1 MNTKR
6 FISFSTILLTT
17 VSSVFSQCIVG
28 GTEFNTEPELCNPTM
43 VSDDNEEN
51 GWFSSN
57 VAEIIAKQCSNS
69 NFFEHPSNV
78 IQKGLPSNKLSVV
91 GNASLTW
98 KELLNART
106 PSGKDTGLVVV
117 TSNPKLI
124 SPYLSE
130 GNGSAMLVA
139 MGNGHEFPFFTYT
152 VEGLVPNSTVT
163 MTADVYD
170 LLDINELETALN
182 AMNSN
187 VKTANDYITEIPL
200 PYGSYN
206 VPMSTGKPNY
216 SQGRLMGNIANQFS
230 ITAATTTNNGMAPTG
245 TGVATVTPT
254 NGGKQLKIS
263 AKADNT
269 GAVSF
274 YLWRNPGG
282 NARPIGLDNIT
293 IEGEIMPVIKA
304 GETPCPMNPYTMR
317 LSSTYPAGTTYSWK
331 VAEDGSQTSDMATFS
346 FIPKIAGKYNV
357 TCDVT
362 LPGCM
367 SAKSKTFTFETNKNC
382 CETADGTPLSI
393 TTIYKNDFGQFIGSN
408 YVYSDAAGNDYS
420 VPVTE
425 SSYCGILQNVIKNQL
440 DNSVIVRY
448 DKDFCSS
455 GDAYVI
461 TTEDPYSGSGGDHTG
476 NNNGGMLIMDLKS
489 EGWKNKAIFKKEIE
503 GICKNTNI
511 FFSAAVQAFNDI
523 TGKPGNPTSI
533 GTLELVLKSASG
545 SVLASSGEVTLTKP
559 GWFELSSEV
568 MLSKDEPSVTLELI
582 SLEDDYSAD
591 GRGDFAVDDIKI
603 QVCAPPDVDI
613 KSNLSG
619 EESLNLCSDK
629 EFVLKAVT
637 TTAVKK
643 YYKDINYLFQW
654 TTDDPSVVKQPNWHD
669 LGSPSTDDAYV
680 FKNPVNEEP
689 FLSSVNKPDT
699 RLFFRL
705 VVGDKSILTTDRD
718 WEDMNAQSP
727 CRNVSISNIPII
739 AGLNCATT
747 CKDIMNT
754 VDNSKKIEY
763 RKSDA
768 KGGSLKS
775 LDKQS
780 GSTFRAALSM
790 SDYSFHIGL
799 VEGATEATV
808 PDMSTAKFGSASTTI
823 PVPTVKDVDSSD
835 DEYLWYYTYLES
847 AEGCLS
853 DTVLVGV
860 VIKGAPS
867 PTPKDAAYCVNSGD
881 VKPMSEYATPASEDP
896 AGELVFYGPDK
907 TTRMHPSDL
916 PDVSMPGGYTYYVS
930 QISSTGGG
938 ESTKQPIVIEVYG
951 VNDVDLSETDH
962 KYCKGADA
970 TPLEN
975 IVSKKPSSDYYI
987 RNSGWE
993 FFEANE
999 PTLNE
1004 KTAGAETS
1012 MKVNTSTAGVFKY
1025 YARLKYEM
1033 LGSTEVCYGNHM
1045 EYTAEIQS
1053 VADPIT
1059 GTVTYLKAE
1068 GKNGFKKPTEQNP
1081 DAIIGDASCTDCSIV
1096 WFDVNKNE
1104 IDESDA
1110 TPKYDAS
1117 LIGSVVYTYYVKQIN
1132 ALGCESLFKPVTIIV
1147 DATPTSLTNT
1157 PAKAVS
1163 ITPNPASTKVSVI
1176 AEEAV
1181 EKVEILNMVGE
1192 VVKVSNRKDIDT
1204 SNLSNGVYFVRTTIN
1219 DETTVHKLVINK

>member
-130 GNGSAMLVA
+130 GSGSAMLVA

-170 LLDINELETALN
+170 LLDINELGTALK
-182 AMNSN
+182 AMNSG
-187 VKTANDYITEIPL
+187 VTSAKDYITEIPL

-216 SQGRLMGNIANQFS
+216 SQGILMGSIANQFS

-293 IEGEIMPVIKA
+293 IEGELMPVIKA

-476 NNNGGMLIMDLKS
+476 NGNGGMLIMDLKS
-489 EGWKNKAIFKKEIE
+489 DGWKNKAIFKKEIE
-503 GICKNTNI
+503 NLCKGIRI
-511 FFSAAVQAFNDI
+511 YFSAAVQSINDVA
-523 TGKPGNPTSI
+523 GKPGNPTSV

-545 SVLASSGEVTLTKP
+545 SVLASSGDQILTKP
-559 GWFELSSEV
+559 GWIEMSAEV
-568 MLSKDEPSVTLELI
+568 ILQRDETSVSLELI

-603 QVCAPPDVDI
+603 QVCAPPAVDI

-637 TTAVKK
+637 TTAVKE

-654 TTDDPSVVKQPNWHD
+654 TTDDPSVVEKPTWHD
-669 LGSPSTDDAYV
+669 LGYPSTDDAYV

-689 FLSSVNKPDT
+689 FLSSVNRPDT

-718 WEDMNAQSP
+718 WEDMNVQSP
-727 CRNVSISNIPII
+727 CRPVSISNIPIVASLNCPVCVAPDEVVITMKGNGKYDSIKSILYLCPGDSAQFEVGEIIGTDADNKSYYNYVASWHKDDIKSTPLMKKACSDADNQGPTLSITYDNVI
-739 AGLNCATT
+739 AGGANEAKYILL
-747 CKDIMNT
+747 IH
-754 VDNSKKIEY
+754 DNS
-763 RKSDA
+763 DP
-768 KGGSLKS
+768 SLS
-775 LDKQS
+775 
-780 GSTFRAALSM
+780 STPCDHADTIKVVAALKPEKTLY
-790 SDYSFHIGL
+790 DPDSFCEGTLSQEPDKRISGYDISWYEDKNVTKMISEPEIASVTAADSPKSYYYVL
-799 VEGATEATV
+799 TDEKTGCQSEINEYKVEVASV
-808 PDMSTAKFGSASTTI
+808 P
-823 PVPTVKDVDSSD
+823 PVPTIEEEIVYKKS
-835 DEYLWYYTYLES
+835 
-847 AEGCLS
+847 EG
-853 DTVLVGV
+853 
-860 VIKGAPS
+860 
-867 PTPKDAAYCVNSGD
+867 
-881 VKPMSEYATPASEDP
+881 
-896 AGELVFYGPDK
+896 
-907 TTRMHPSDL
+907 
-916 PDVSMPGGYTYYVS
+916 
-930 QISSTGGG
+930 
-938 ESTKQPIVIEVYG
+938 
-951 VNDVDLSETDH
+951 
-962 KYCKGADA
+962 
-970 TPLEN
+970 EN
-975 IVSKKPSSDYYI
+975 
-987 RNSGWE
+987 G
-993 FFEANE
+993 
-999 PTLNE
+999 
-1004 KTAGAETS
+1004 
-1012 MKVNTSTAGVFKY
+1012 
-1025 YARLKYEM
+1025 
-1033 LGSTEVCYGNHM
+1033 
-1045 EYTAEIQS
+1045 
-1053 VADPIT
+1053 
-1059 GTVTYLKAE
+1059 
-1068 GKNGFKKPTEQNP
+1068 GFKMPTYQNP
-1081 DAIIGDASCTDCSIV
+1081 DAIKNDNDCV
-1096 WFDVNKNE
+1096 
-1104 IDESDA
+1104 IDWYRRDNAGQMIQITEADA
-1110 TPKYDAS
+1110 TPVYNSSMVHDE
-1117 LIGSVVYTYYVKQIN
+1117 VYTYYIKQVIMTT
-1132 ALGCESLFKPVTIIV
+1132 GCESLFVPVNIIV
-1147 DATPTSLTNT
+1147 EATPTSLKNAL
-1157 PAKAVS
+1157 AKAVS
-1163 ITPNPASTKVSVI
+1163 IAPNPASTKVSVI

-1192 VVKVSNRKDIDT
+1192 VVKVSDRKDIDT
-1204 SNLSNGVYFVRTTIN
+1204 SNLSNGVYFVRTTVN

>member
-51 GWFSSN
+51 GWFSAK

-98 KELLNART
+98 KELLNATT

-130 GNGSAMLVA
+130 GSGSAMLVA

-163 MTADVYD
+163 MTLDVYD
-170 LLDINELETALN
+170 LLDINELETALKV
-182 AMNSN
+182 MNSG
-187 VKTANDYITEIPL
+187 VTSAKDYITKIPL
-200 PYGSYN
+200 PYGGSY
-206 VPMSTGKPNY
+206 VVQQSAGKLDY
-216 SQGRLMGNIANQFS
+216 SQGRINGIIGNQFS
-230 ITAATTTNNGMAPTG
+230 ITGATTTNNGMAPTG
-245 TGVATVTPT
+245 MGVASVTPT

-269 GAVSF
+269 GVVSF

-293 IEGEIMPVIKA
+293 IEGELMPVIKA
-304 GETPCPMNPYTMR
+304 GESPCPMNPYTMR

-346 FIPKIAGKYNV
+346 FIPEIAGKYNV

-440 DNSVIVRY
+440 DSSINVPY
-448 DKDFCSS
+448 NKDFCTS
-455 GDAYVI
+455 GDAYII

-476 NNNGGMLIMDLKS
+476 NGNGGMLIMDLKND
-489 EGWKNKAIFKKEIE
+489 GWKDKAIFKKEIE
-503 GICKNTNI
+503 NLCKGIRI
-511 FFSAAVQAFNDI
+511 YFSAAVQSINDVADH
-523 TGKPGNPTSI
+523 PGISSV
-533 GTLELVLKSASG
+533 GTVELRLKSASG
-545 SVLASSGEVTLTKP
+545 TILATSGEKKLTKP
-559 GWFELSSEV
+559 GWVELPAEI
-568 MLSKDEPSVTLELI
+568 MLSKDETSVTLELV
-582 SLEDDYSAD
+582 SLEDDYSAS
-591 GRGDFAVDDIKI
+591 GRGDFAVDDITL
-603 QVCAPPDVDI
+603 QVCAPPAVEI
-613 KSNLSG
+613 TSNLSG
-619 EESLNLCSDK
+619 EELLNLCSDK

-654 TTDDPSVVKQPNWHD
+654 TTDDPSVVEKPTWHD
-669 LGSPSTDDAYV
+669 LGYPSTDDAYV

-689 FLSSVNKPDT
+689 FLSSVNRPDT

-705 VVGDKSILTTDRD
+705 VVGDKSVLTTDRD
-718 WEDMNAQSP
+718 WEDMNVQSP
-727 CRNVSISNIPII
+727 CKPVSISNIPIVASLNCPVCVAPDEVVITMKGNGKYDLRESILYLCPDDSVQFEVGEIIGTDADNKSYYNYVASWHKDDINSTPLMKKACSDADNQGPALSITYDNVI
-739 AGLNCATT
+739 AGGANEAKYILL
-747 CKDIMNT
+747 IH
-754 VDNSKKIEY
+754 DNSDPSLSSTPCDHADTIRVVAASEPRDTLTDPDPFCEGTLASEPEKRISGYDISWYEDKEITKKISEPEIASVTVADSPKSYYYVLTDTKTGCQSDINEY
-763 RKSDA
+763 
-768 KGGSLKS
+768 
-775 LDKQS
+775 
-780 GSTFRAALSM
+780 
-790 SDYSFHIGL
+790 
-799 VEGATEATV
+799 
-808 PDMSTAKFGSASTTI
+808 
-823 PVPTVKDVDSSD
+823 TVKVASVPAP
-835 DEYLWYYTYLES
+835 LI
-847 AEGCLS
+847 EGS
-853 DTVLVGV
+853 IVYQ
-860 VIKGAPS
+860 K
-867 PTPKDAAYCVNSGD
+867 
-881 VKPMSEYATPASEDP
+881 SE
-896 AGELVFYGPDK
+896 GENG
-907 TTRMHPSDL
+907 
-916 PDVSMPGGYTYYVS
+916 
-930 QISSTGGG
+930 
-938 ESTKQPIVIEVYG
+938 
-951 VNDVDLSETDH
+951 
-962 KYCKGADA
+962 
-970 TPLEN
+970 
-975 IVSKKPSSDYYI
+975 
-987 RNSGWE
+987 
-993 FFEANE
+993 
-999 PTLNE
+999 
-1004 KTAGAETS
+1004 
-1012 MKVNTSTAGVFKY
+1012 
-1025 YARLKYEM
+1025 
-1033 LGSTEVCYGNHM
+1033 
-1045 EYTAEIQS
+1045 
-1053 VADPIT
+1053 
-1059 GTVTYLKAE
+1059 
-1068 GKNGFKKPTEQNP
+1068 GFKMPTEQNP
-1081 DAIIGDASCTDCSIV
+1081 DAIKNDSDCIIV
-1096 WFDVNKNE
+1096 WYKKDNAGQMIQINE
-1104 IDESDA
+1104 ADA
-1110 TPKYDAS
+1110 TPIYNSSMVEDES
-1117 LIGSVVYTYYVKQIN
+1117 YTYYITQIN
-1132 ALGCESLFKPVTIIV
+1132 KMTGCESKPFVINIIV
-1147 DATPTSLTNT
+1147 EATPTSLTNT